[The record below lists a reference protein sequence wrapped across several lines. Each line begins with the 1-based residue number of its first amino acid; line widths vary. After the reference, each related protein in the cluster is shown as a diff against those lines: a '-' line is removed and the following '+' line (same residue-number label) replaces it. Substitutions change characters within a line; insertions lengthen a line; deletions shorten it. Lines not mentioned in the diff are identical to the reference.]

1 MELLQIKYFKIIA
14 ETENISKA
22 AEQLYI
28 AQPSLSQTLKRL
40 EDELGTQLFDRTG
53 KRITLNGAGKIFLK
67 YCNEVLTSLQNAELE
82 LNEYKGGG
90 QRDVNIAVES
100 ASLLISEI
108 VSNIR
113 ESFPNIMP
121 HIFQSSCT
129 EWDLRIYS
137 DHNQN
142 RDNILLKEPIGVVF
156 PQNHFLADKR
166 SITISDLEKC
176 AFISLG
182 KSCNL
187 YNIITHFCEN
197 ASFTQNISM
206 YVDSPS
212 LMRELLKMNMGVAF
226 VPQYT
231 WYGFYNGFL
240 EFRAVKDMP
249 MNRYVRIAENEK
261 KYAVSAV
268 KNCRNIIENY
278 FAEYIRKFE

>member
-1 MELLQIKYFKIIA
+1 MELLQIKYFKVIA

-40 EDELGTQLFDRTG
+40 EEELGTPLFDRTG
-53 KRITLNGAGKIFLK
+53 KRIALNGAGKIFLK

-82 LNEYKGGG
+82 LNEYKGNV
-90 QRDVNIAVES
+90 QQDVNIAVES
-100 ASLLISEI
+100 ASLLIPEI
-108 VSNIR
+108 VGNIR
-113 ESFPNIMP
+113 ENFQNIMP

-137 DHNQN
+137 NYNESGDSL
-142 RDNILLKEPIGVVF
+142 LLKEPIGVVF
-156 PQNHFLADKR
+156 PKNHFLADKR
-166 SITISDLEKC
+166 RITISDLEKC
-176 AFISLG
+176 GLISLG

-187 YNIITHFCEN
+187 YNIVMHFCEN

-231 WYGFYNGFL
+231 WYSFYNDFL
-240 EFRAVKDMP
+240 EFRTVKDMP
-249 MNRYVRIAENEK
+249 MSRSVRISENEK

-278 FAEYIRKFE
+278 FAEYFRQFE